1 MIYIII
7 FLTLVII
14 FLEVKLRKDL
24 QCYDKEFQELKN
36 SIKENRNRILANK
49 EKLDKI
55 KDNG

>member
-24 QCYDKEFQELKN
+24 QCYDKEFENLKN
-36 SIKENRNRILANK
+36 SIKENRDRILVNK

-55 KDNG
+55 KNNG

>member
-7 FLTLVII
+7 FLIIVII
-14 FLEVKLRKDL
+14 FLEVKLKKDL
-24 QCYDKEFQELKN
+24 QCYDKEFENLKN

>member
-36 SIKENRNRILANK
+36 SIKENRDRILVNK
-49 EKLDKI
+49 EKFNKR
-55 KDNG
+55 

>member
-24 QCYDKEFQELKN
+24 QCYDKEFENLKN
-36 SIKENRNRILANK
+36 SIKENRDRILVNK

>member
-36 SIKENRNRILANK
+36 SIKENRDRILVNK

-55 KDNG
+55 KNNG

>member
-24 QCYDKEFQELKN
+24 QCYDKEFENLKN